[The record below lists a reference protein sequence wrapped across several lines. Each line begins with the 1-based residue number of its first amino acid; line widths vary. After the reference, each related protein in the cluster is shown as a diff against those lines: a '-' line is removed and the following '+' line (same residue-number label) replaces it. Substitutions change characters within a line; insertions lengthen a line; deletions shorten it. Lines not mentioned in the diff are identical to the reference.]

1 MSCVVRYNRVNC
13 DDTLPFYLDR
23 GERSQVPHD
32 RDNTRVHTMDRIAR
46 FQNALIQPEVPEFRT
61 LGVRPEVDHAGRPIV
76 VAGNNALVAKLIRRD
91 DRHVAFRVVDDTG
104 VGGDWL
110 LRHTA
115 LQQGLSHGI
124 RQRIPA
130 GIRVVRGR
138 SFAGVIHP
146 GDDTRA
152 GRSTAAVAMEWIDGP
167 TLMQTVDRAARA
179 GNAAV
184 LRALGKALHEFM
196 DGLAAESFVH
206 GDITAHNIIVR
217 PSGTLTVVDFD
228 TATWPGSPL
237 GPGGAGSPGYRHPT
251 AMFSAELR
259 DGFSTLVLL
268 TSLAMLA
275 DDPDLRRS
283 FGDPVS
289 APDGALIF
297 SPWDLQDLEASPVY
311 ADVSSR
317 VSGETA
323 ELMQRLAQACRNAAA
338 DVPGVFD
345 GTLRVTA
352 SPASLSQHP
361 SFEKTWHLDS
371 ALDRIRSR
379 YGPGTQNDTTV
390 GEGIPESRDDEAS
403 SSSDAGGWPEVIS
416 PAVPDASLGRPG
428 SEDERLRL
436 AKAIE
441 RDDEGEV
448 AWLWARLA
456 SDPIALMH
464 AGRVED
470 VLARGYHRRIDHEV
484 SRGHDNQ
491 VIALADEASER
502 KLPLPGGARV
512 AVRAARERR
521 IVRAELER
529 ALLADDTVALADLAV
544 SGRLVVLGDADR
556 SSLRRVLRA
565 IERPALD
572 RALATDDDRIIM
584 QAYDPALF
592 DGDLSL
598 GREERE
604 RIELASTRQAW
615 VDAVRAALKQRR
627 THELFDLFTSPPPGG
642 TERLSLAER
651 RRIRREI
658 ERRRA
663 LDELAQ
669 VVKEDDDEAIIIAL
683 NRVERVGARITDRF
697 TWGAIQ
703 RVVER
708 VSVIEELS
716 DVIEQRPLDYVRL
729 AQLLSVVRS
738 LGLTGDP
745 RLQGDVSVDALQR
758 HVVRFAHVRRVRA
771 ALQRDNDIAI
781 VVAAI
786 PDPYDALDELT
797 EEERDRVAAAIIAR
811 RAADRHFVDARVAS

>member
-1 MSCVVRYNRVNC
+1 
-13 DDTLPFYLDR
+13 
-23 GERSQVPHD
+23 
-32 RDNTRVHTMDRIAR
+32 MDRISR
-46 FQNALIQPEVPEFRT
+46 FQDALLQSDVPEFQS
-61 LGVRPEVDHAGRPIV
+61 LGVRPEMDHAGQPIV
-76 VAGNNALVAKLIRRD
+76 VAGNNAMVAKLIRRD
-91 DRHVAFRVVDDTG
+91 GRHVAFRVVDNSG

-115 LQQGLSHGI
+115 LQQQLGPGVRL
-124 RQRIPA
+124 RIPA
-130 GIRVVRGR
+130 GVRVVRGR
-138 SFAGVIHP
+138 SFAGVIDP
-146 GDDTRA
+146 EDD
-152 GRSTAAVAMEWIDGP
+152 GRVARSVAAVAMEWIDGP
-167 TLMQTVDRAARA
+167 TLMQTIDRAARA

-184 LRALGKALHEFM
+184 LRALGKALGECM
-196 DGLAAESFVH
+196 NGLAAESFVH

-217 PSGTLTVVDFD
+217 PDGTLTIVDFD
-228 TATWPGSPL
+228 SASWPGSPL
-237 GPGGAGSPGYRHPT
+237 GSGGTGSPGYRHPT
-251 AMFSAELR
+251 ATLAGELR
-259 DGFSTLVLL
+259 DGFATLVLM
-268 TSLAMLA
+268 TSIAVLA

-289 APDGALIF
+289 APDGALVF
-297 SPWDLQDLEASPVY
+297 SPWDLQDPEASPAY

-317 VSGETA
+317 VSGQTA
-323 ELMQRLAQACRNAAA
+323 DLLQRLARACRSSAD
-338 DVPGVFD
+338 DVPSVLD
-345 GTLRVTA
+345 GTPGIA
-352 SPASLSQHP
+352 APPSSKQDEP

-379 YGPGTQNDTTV
+379 YGPGTPDDSTV
-390 GEGIPESRDDEAS
+390 GESIREKRRDRPSPELTVP
-403 SSSDAGGWPEVIS
+403 GGAEVATPEPS
-416 PAVPDASLGRPG
+416 ETGLWRPG
-428 SEDERLRL
+428 VEEERLRL
-436 AKAIE
+436 ARAID
-441 RDDEGEV
+441 RNDEGEV

-456 SDPIALMH
+456 HDPIALMH
-464 AGRVED
+464 AGSVED
-470 VLARGYHRRIDHEV
+470 VLVRGYQRRIDHEV
-484 SRGHDNQ
+484 SRGHDDQ

-502 KLPLPGGARV
+502 KLPLTQGARV
-512 AVRAARERR
+512 AVRSARERLD
-521 IVRAELER
+521 VGAELER
-529 ALLADDTVALADLAV
+529 ALREDDTAALADLAV

-556 SSLRRVLRA
+556 SSLQRVLRA

-572 RALATDDDRIIM
+572 RALDSDDDRIII

-592 DGDLSL
+592 DGDFSL
-598 GREERE
+598 GKEERD
-604 RIELASTRQAW
+604 RIDLASARQAW
-615 VDAVRAALKQRR
+615 VAAVRTALKQRR

-642 TERLSLAER
+642 AERLSLAER

-663 LDELAQ
+663 LDELTQA
-669 VVKEDDDEAIIIAL
+669 VKGDDDSAIVTAL

-708 VSVIEELS
+708 VSVIEELT

-745 RLQGDVSVDALQR
+745 RLQGDFSVDALQR
-758 HVVRFAHVRRVRA
+758 HVVRFAHVRRLRA

-797 EEERDRVAAAIIAR
+797 EEERNRVAAAIVAR

>member
-1 MSCVVRYNRVNC
+1 
-13 DDTLPFYLDR
+13 
-23 GERSQVPHD
+23 
-32 RDNTRVHTMDRIAR
+32 MDRIAR
-46 FQNALIQPEVPEFRT
+46 FQNALLQPDVPEFQI
-61 LGVRPEVDHAGRPIV
+61 LGVRPELDHAGRPVV
-76 VAGNNALVAKLIRRD
+76 VAGNNAMVAKLIRRD
-91 DRHVAFRVVDDTG
+91 GRHVAFRAVDNSDM
-104 VGGDWL
+104 GGDWL

-115 LQQGLSHGI
+115 LQQGLNQGI
-124 RQRIPA
+124 RQWIPA

-138 SFAGVIHP
+138 SFADVVHP
-146 GDDTRA
+146 GDDVRA
-152 GRSTAAVAMEWIDGP
+152 GRSTAAVAMEWIEGP
-167 TLMQTVDRAARA
+167 TLMHTVDRAARA

-184 LRALGKALHEFM
+184 LRALGKALRECM
-196 DGLAAESFVH
+196 EGLAAESFVH

-217 PSGTLTVVDFD
+217 PSGRLTVVDFD

-237 GPGGAGSPGYRHPT
+237 GPGGTGAPGYRHPT
-251 AMFSAELR
+251 ATLPGSQR
-259 DGFSTLVLL
+259 DEFATLVLL
-268 TSLAMLA
+268 TSLAVLA
-275 DDPDLRRS
+275 DEPDLRRS

-289 APDGALIF
+289 APDGVLIF
-297 SPWDLQDLEASPVY
+297 SPWDLQDLQASPAY
-311 ADVSSR
+311 ADISAR

-323 ELMQRLAQACRNAAA
+323 ELMQRLAQACQSTA
-338 DVPGVFD
+338 DNLPGVLD
-345 GTLRVTA
+345 GTLRVA
-352 SPASLSQHP
+352 VSPVSQQPEP

-371 ALDRIRSR
+371 ALERIRSR
-379 YGPGTQNDTTV
+379 YGPATLDGAPAGASVSKKRD
-390 GEGIPESRDDEAS
+390 GETLSRS
-403 SSSDAGGWPEVIS
+403 GAGGWPEVVS
-416 PAVPDASLGRPG
+416 PDVSGSGLWRPG
-428 SEDERLRL
+428 NEDDRIRLV
-436 AKAIE
+436 KAIE
-441 RDDEGEV
+441 RDDENEV

-456 SDPIALMH
+456 SDPFAVMH

-484 SRGHDNQ
+484 NRGHDDQ
-491 VIALADEASER
+491 VIALAEEASER
-502 KLPLPGGARV
+502 NLPLPRTARV
-512 AVRAARERR
+512 AVRSARERR
-521 IVRAELER
+521 DVRAELER
-529 ALLADDTVALADLAV
+529 ALREDDTEALADLAV

-556 SSLRRVLRA
+556 ISLQRVLRA
-565 IERPALD
+565 IERPILD

-584 QAYDPALF
+584 HAYDPALF

-615 VDAVRAALKQRR
+615 VDAVRTALKQRR
-627 THELFDLFTSPPPGG
+627 THELFDLFTSPPQGG
-642 TERLSLAER
+642 AERLGLAER

-663 LDELAQ
+663 LDDLAQ
-669 VVKEDDDEAIIIAL
+669 AVKGEDDEAIIVAL
-683 NRVERVGARITDRF
+683 NKVERVGARITDRF

-758 HVVRFAHVRRVRA
+758 HVVRFAHVRRLRA

-811 RAADRHFVDARVAS
+811 RAVDRHFVDARVAS